1 MKRVYYALMFLLIFS
16 CSPKQEKIAEIE
28 IDINPNAAEGFIGS
42 EDILDTVGC
51 ALVPLADTEKP
62 IVRVT
67 KLQVQNS
74 KYYILDENTH
84 CLHVF
89 GHDGKALF
97 SIDRQGKA
105 GNEYLHL
112 TDFHATKENI
122 YLLDFLSKKIL
133 VCDSLGKFQKKIDIG
148 EYWANGLSV
157 IGKDLYLINDDSKP
171 QAGAFHF
178 FQIDED
184 GKCIN
189 KLLPFELQAGF
200 GSDKDYASFGN
211 GEFLYCQ
218 APINTVYQV
227 TQDGCKPILDINFG
241 SRALP
246 EDYYTLNL
254 RELLRKGYAKNYV
267 LGIDKIFASDNYI
280 FLKYRYGENN
290 YWIIYD
296 RGAQKVKK
304 HCRGF
309 GPENMYQMGLS
320 DFTVQDG
327 WVYEISPAYDFI
339 QHQKY
344 YTPKPPLEPRYEK
357 ELQEVAQRVTE
368 MSNPVLIQYKLK

>member
-1 MKRVYYALMFLLIFS
+1 MRKVYYTMMSLLILS
-16 CSPKQEKIAEIE
+16 CSPKHEKIAEIE

-51 ALVPLADTEKP
+51 TLIPLSDTEKP
-62 IVRVT
+62 IVNVT

-89 GHDGKALF
+89 GHDGKVLF

-105 GNEYLHL
+105 GNEYLEL
-112 TDFHATKENI
+112 TDFHATEQEI
-122 YLLDFLSKKIL
+122 FLLDQNSKKIL
-133 VCDSLGKFQKKIDIG
+133 VCDSLGKFKKKIDFHA
-148 EYWANGLSV
+148 YWANGLFT
-157 IGKDLYLINDDSKP
+157 IGEDFYIVNNKSKP
-171 QAGAFHF
+171 EAGAYHLFRLAS
-178 FQIDED
+178 D
-184 GKCIN
+184 GSEKN
-189 KLLPFELQAGF
+189 KYLPFDVRPGF
-200 GSDKDYASFGN
+200 SSRKNYAKGGN
-211 GEFLYCQ
+211 NEYLYCQ

-227 TQDGCKPILDINFG
+227 TQDGCTPILDINFG

-246 EDYYTLNL
+246 EDYYTLDL
-254 RELLRKGYAKNYV
+254 RQLLRKGLAKNYI
-267 LGIDKIFASDNYI
+267 LGMDKIFASDKYI
-280 FLKYRYGENN
+280 FLKYCYGENN

-296 RGAQKVKK
+296 REAQRVKK
-304 HCRGF
+304 HCRGL

-327 WVYEISPAYDFI
+327 WVYEISSGFNFTR
-339 QHQKY
+339 HQQY
-344 YTPKPPLEPRYEK
+344 YTPKPPLEPRYAK

-368 MSNPVLIQYKLK
+368 MSNPVLIRYKLK